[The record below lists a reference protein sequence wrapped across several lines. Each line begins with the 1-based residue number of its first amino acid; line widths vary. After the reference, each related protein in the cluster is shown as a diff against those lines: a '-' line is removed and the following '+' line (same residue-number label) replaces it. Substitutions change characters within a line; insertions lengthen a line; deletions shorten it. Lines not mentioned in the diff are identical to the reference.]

1 MDEAGSSSVVGG
13 SMLVDPVALGLVLA
27 GWVVAFLLGKELQ
40 RGYAAWR
47 EEAASRQRRS

>member
-1 MDEAGSSSVVGG
+1 
-13 SMLVDPVALGLVLA
+13 MLVDPVALGLVLA

-47 EEAASRQRRS
+47 EQGGSRQRRS